1 MHQACCAIILIF
13 RWMRWWLHLFRIVM
27 IYLTM
32 LMSGVVHTHA
42 NEDMDINGYRLVSN
56 QKGDFRER
64 MPKPFAAIFVSE
76 F

>member
-1 MHQACCAIILIF
+1 
-13 RWMRWWLHLFRIVM
+13 M

-56 QKGDFRER
+56 QKGYFRER